1 MSDGSWRIEELTAN
15 GTVGPMFA
23 SGAVVLVTF
32 TKLEAAF
39 KPRDSTPG
47 CSTITA
53 LTSVAKQVPSQ
64 RLVARPSDFTRPC
77 SVTYEWTAFKTL
89 QLVGCPIRILILP
102 FDFMYEQK
110 ISEAGPHQEQGMLE
124 EHTQSYW
131 KFFICTMSL
140 TCTRS

>member
-1 MSDGSWRIEELTAN
+1 
-15 GTVGPMFA
+15 MFA

-53 LTSVAKQVPSQ
+53 LTSVAKQVPNQ

-77 SVTYEWTAFKTL
+77 SVTYEWMAFKTL

-124 EHTQSYW
+124 EHTNHIGSSSYVP
-131 KFFICTMSL
+131 
-140 TCTRS
+140 